1 MYSELSLRKKGELNK
16 WMKIVLKER

>member
-1 MYSELSLRKKGELNK
+1 MYTELSLRKKGELNK